1 MKKFLNLIMLVTA
14 AALSA
19 VSCTQKE
26 DAMSDEVN
34 AFVSFSL
41 SGAAV
46 VPQTDNMA
54 AAPDECAVNH
64 LWGLI
69 FRSNIFVKAV
79 SIERNGNT
87 YYFKM
92 DEAGDYTM
100 FLVANADPDMLA
112 EWQQLIPGESTV
124 VDFTSIPIT
133 PDSGEEGAV
142 LMLSDEVALSVADG
156 DEELGDIS
164 VHRPALRIDKIN
176 AVENLSVDAL
186 ILRDAV
192 VRRTVSGY
200 GDIGRETLKFGPFN
214 SGASFETPDS
224 NTSLTWIFPD
234 EETEMIVSY
243 TWNGVRDSVILSA
256 SGKHLAEDMIWGVRL
271 YETDTLVVEE
281 IVAEMQTGYEA
292 GIERPVKDYVIG
304 FFYEDLSYNNYM
316 SEVTA
321 KDNELNVSSV
331 YAAIFT
337 KGLLYSFT
345 EAERI
350 SSTMFQVHVG
360 ESGSYSMI
368 LIANPDDTLVEHM
381 TALKEGEAVVDD
393 VMKTV
398 VSAPVEAGSSLVM
411 VSDEYWFYADNEG
424 WNWQTDGVILNRL
437 VSRIDIVNAV
447 EGLEITDVVFR
458 NMAASGTVG
467 ENFVELPSSLED
479 RTYTSFEGKGAYPG
493 YLIFDGMIYSYE
505 NISSENPP
513 SLIIDYTLNGKS
525 GSREVDFSPFGGIWR
540 NRLYSVVLSSDAV
553 DARIKQEDWYY
564 GYTPEFV
571 EIQEEMNHALA
582 VSRFMPTNVL
592 SLDGGTVEFCQTQ
605 NSLPVGEPDA
615 SAFFKWEEGWSERV
629 FVGIDGARY
638 RIPSQ
643 AEMVL
648 LFPEVTG
655 IALTDVYDSQ
665 TLEEVLPDSIF
676 GEYAGG
682 TGSSE
687 FYNSSNGQYYNQYAL
702 RFKGT
707 PQYAAYRY
715 SYVGNDRD
723 DSYISVKVKA
733 LSEDSNPDIVMI
745 TDQSNPAYW
754 ESGCLEFRIPLTGS
768 FGDVN
773 ETGEDALRGIA
784 GALWVSDDSPVM
796 LAMMVNPLSAE
807 SVHYSRI
814 SGDVSSFRA
823 NLRMVRVD

>member
-1 MKKFLNLIMLVTA
+1 MLVTA

-164 VHRPALRIDKIN
+164 VHRPALRIDMIN

-411 VSDEYWFYADNEG
+411 
-424 WNWQTDGVILNRL
+424 
-437 VSRIDIVNAV
+437 
-447 EGLEITDVVFR
+447 EI
-458 NMAASGTVG
+458 G
-467 ENFVELPSSLED
+467 
-479 RTYTSFEGKGAYPG
+479 
-493 YLIFDGMIYSYE
+493 
-505 NISSENPP
+505 
-513 SLIIDYTLNGKS
+513 
-525 GSREVDFSPFGGIWR
+525 
-540 NRLYSVVLSSDAV
+540 
-553 DARIKQEDWYY
+553 
-564 GYTPEFV
+564 
-571 EIQEEMNHALA
+571 
-582 VSRFMPTNVL
+582 
-592 SLDGGTVEFCQTQ
+592 
-605 NSLPVGEPDA
+605 
-615 SAFFKWEEGWSERV
+615 
-629 FVGIDGARY
+629 
-638 RIPSQ
+638 
-643 AEMVL
+643 
-648 LFPEVTG
+648 
-655 IALTDVYDSQ
+655 
-665 TLEEVLPDSIF
+665 
-676 GEYAGG
+676 
-682 TGSSE
+682 
-687 FYNSSNGQYYNQYAL
+687 
-702 RFKGT
+702 
-707 PQYAAYRY
+707 
-715 SYVGNDRD
+715 
-723 DSYISVKVKA
+723 
-733 LSEDSNPDIVMI
+733 
-745 TDQSNPAYW
+745 
-754 ESGCLEFRIPLTGS
+754 
-768 FGDVN
+768 
-773 ETGEDALRGIA
+773 
-784 GALWVSDDSPVM
+784 
-796 LAMMVNPLSAE
+796 
-807 SVHYSRI
+807 
-814 SGDVSSFRA
+814 RA
-823 NLRMVRVD
+823 HV